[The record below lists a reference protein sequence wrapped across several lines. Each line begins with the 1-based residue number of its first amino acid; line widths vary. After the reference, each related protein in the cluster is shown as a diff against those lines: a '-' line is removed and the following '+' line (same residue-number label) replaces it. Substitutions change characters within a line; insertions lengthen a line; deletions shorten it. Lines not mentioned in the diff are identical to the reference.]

1 MSYSDYLLIQIG
13 AKVKSIRKGQNL
25 KLGELAEQS
34 GISIAMISK
43 IENARVFPTFPTL
56 IQLLQTLNVDLN
68 EFFIDFRAT
77 DDFPGYI
84 FRKATDCQA
93 VEKEESTGFQYFSVL
108 NYTIERSSMEI
119 SILKL
124 QTNAQRDKLST
135 SGFEYIY
142 ILQGEIEYQ
151 LGEKI
156 FRMET
161 GDSLFFDG
169 NIPHVP
175 YNKNGREAIIL
186 VIYFIDL

>member
-13 AKVKSIRKGQNL
+13 AKVKSIRKRQNL

-56 IQLLQTLNVDLN
+56 IQLLKTLNVDLN

-84 FRKATDCQA
+84 FRKAADYQA
-93 VEKEESTGFQYFSVL
+93 VEKEDSTGFHYFSVL
-108 NYTIERSSMEI
+108 NHTIERSSMEI

-142 ILQGEIEYQ
+142 ILQGEVEYQ
-151 LGEKI
+151 LGEKT

-175 YNKNGREAIIL
+175 HNKNGSEAMIL